1 MNQDNSKKKKIA
13 YLITGSD
20 TGGAEIV
27 VKNLIFNLNQ
37 DKFLPIFISIRPLG
51 IIGREI
57 SEKFQTISL
66 GAGKKFN
73 PFFLLRFFILLKK
86 ERPDILHC
94 HLFHAN
100 LVGRIIGK
108 MAGVKFIIST
118 IHSDNFGGRLR
129 YLLLKITDFLNNLTV
144 VVSQKIKDDLTEKR
158 IVPNKK
164 IMVIYNGVKESEDIV
179 SNEDIYKIK
188 KDLSIENNSPIIL
201 SIGRLHEVKGHI
213 YLIRAIKIL
222 VEKNPNLKLLIIGNG
237 PERKKLKD
245 ESTKLGLSN
254 YILFLGEIRETV
266 PYYKLANFFV
276 LPSINEGFG
285 LSVVEA
291 MSDKLLVIASNVG
304 GIPEIIKDSV
314 NGFLVEPGN
323 PIKLAEVISNIIL
336 KDNSDKEKITE
347 NAYNNFKSNFSLEI
361 MLDKYTLL
369 YNS

>member
-1 MNQDNSKKKKIA
+1 MNQNNSKKRKII

-37 DKFLPIFISIRPLG
+37 DKFLPVFVSIRPLG

-57 SEKFQTISL
+57 SERFKAISL
-66 GAGKKFN
+66 GAGEKFN

-100 LVGRIIGK
+100 FVGRIIGR

-118 IHSDNFGGRLR
+118 IHSDNFGNKLR
-129 YLLLKITDFLNNLTV
+129 YLLLKMTDFLNDLTV
-144 VVSQKIKDDLTEKR
+144 VVSQKIKDDLIKKG
-158 IVPNKK
+158 IVPDKK
-164 IMVIYNGVKESEDIV
+164 IMVIYNGVKEAENNIS
-179 SNEDIYKIK
+179 SEDIYKIK

-222 VEKNPNLKLLIIGNG
+222 TEKNPDLRLLIIGDG
-237 PERKKLKD
+237 PERKNLEN
-245 ESTKLGLSN
+245 ESVKLGLSHV
-254 YILFLGEIRETV
+254 ILFLGEIRETV
-266 PYYKLANFFV
+266 PYYKLADIFV

-285 LSVVEA
+285 LSIVEA
-291 MSDKLLVIASNVG
+291 MSNKLLVVASNVG
-304 GIPEIIKDSV
+304 GVPEIIKDGA
-314 NGFLVEPGN
+314 NGFLVNPGD
-323 PIKLAEVISNIIL
+323 PIKLAEVISKIIL
-336 KDNSDKEKITE
+336 KDKLDKEKIIE
-347 NAYNNFKSNFSLEI
+347 NAYNNFKSNFSLET

-369 YNS
+369 YN

>member
-1 MNQDNSKKKKIA
+1 MNQDNSKKKKIV

-37 DKFLPIFISIRPLG
+37 DEFLPIFVSIRPLG
-51 IIGREI
+51 VIGREI

-73 PFFLLRFFILLKK
+73 PFFLLHFFILLKK

-118 IHSDNFGGRLR
+118 IHSDNFGNKLR
-129 YLLLKITDFLNNLTV
+129 YLLLKITDFLNDLTV
-144 VVSQKIKDDLTEKR
+144 VVSQKIKDDLTKKR
-158 IVPNKK
+158 IIPDKK
-164 IMVIYNGVKESEDIV
+164 IMVIYNGVKEAENTIS
-179 SNEDIYKIK
+179 SEDIYKIK

-201 SIGRLHEVKGHI
+201 SIGRLHYVKGHI
-213 YLIRAIKIL
+213 YLIRAVKIL
-222 VEKNPNLKLLIIGNG
+222 IDKNPNLKLLIIGDG
-237 PERKKLKD
+237 PERKNLEN
-245 ESTKLGLSN
+245 ESVKLGLNNS
-254 YILFLGEIRETV
+254 ILFLGEIRETV
-266 PYYKLANFFV
+266 LYYKLADIFI

-291 MSDKLLVIASNVG
+291 MSNKLLVIASSVG

-314 NGFLVEPGN
+314 NGFLVEPGS
-323 PIKLAEVISNIIL
+323 PIKLAEVISDTIS
-336 KDNSDKEKITE
+336 KDNLDKEKITE
-347 NAYNNFKSNFSLEI
+347 NAYDNFKLNFSLEI
-361 MLDKYTLL
+361 MLNKYTLL
-369 YNS
+369 YNN